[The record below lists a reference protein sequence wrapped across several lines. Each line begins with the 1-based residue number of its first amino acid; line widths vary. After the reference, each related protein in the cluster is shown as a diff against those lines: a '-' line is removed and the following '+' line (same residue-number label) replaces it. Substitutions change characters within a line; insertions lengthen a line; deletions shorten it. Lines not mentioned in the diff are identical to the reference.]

1 MKIRSLAGML
11 GGSACVV
18 LFASF
23 AIAQGGELVHA
34 EYGFEGRRVDVTAQV
49 RAFVREGMLQM
60 EVSNQTLGVDP
71 APQRTKELVIQIH
84 HWDGDTQ
91 AYVFREGTVV
101 NLELDP
107 PRGYERQERG
117 LHIIRAYY
125 GGEGRFVNVTEQ
137 LRSLVVD
144 GRIYV
149 RADNEHLGGD
159 PDPRIRK
166 QLRVLYWFDGERRN
180 VTIPEKAELRLP

>member
-1 MKIRSLAGML
+1 MAGAKAVRLIHYHCLGKFYWMLVKTEKGRKPVMKIRSLAGML

-117 LHIIRAYY
+117 LHIIR
-125 GGEGRFVNVTEQ
+125 
-137 LRSLVVD
+137 
-144 GRIYV
+144 
-149 RADNEHLGGD
+149 
-159 PDPRIRK
+159 
-166 QLRVLYWFDGERRN
+166 
-180 VTIPEKAELRLP
+180 